1 LSKDDGEIILKKKLY
16 YKFVSDGDVGIVYD
30 AIIKDTKVAKY
41 DPRFVVV
48 TDGIHIRALDTK
60 TKDVLDIAIKE
71 LINHFD
77 FFSAMGRDGKV

>member
-1 LSKDDGEIILKKKLY
+1 MY
-16 YKFVSDGDVGIVYD
+16 YKFVSAGDVGSVYETVLAD
-30 AIIKDTKVAKY
+30 PKVTKY

-60 TKDVLDIAIKE
+60 TKDVLDITIKE

-77 FFSAMGRDGKV
+77 FFCHGQGWKSLKVRKRLLLT